1 MAEFQSNEV
10 EIAVGPAKIYH
21 YLNDFNNFSK
31 LLPPQVTNWQSTGET
46 CSFTVQGMA
55 DIALRIADRSEPS
68 FISYAAIDDQ
78 PFAMTLNTHIRQL
91 NNSRSNV
98 KIILSAKLNPM
109 LKMMA
114 SRPLQNLV
122 NILADKLKE
131 EMEG

>member
-1 MAEFQSNEV
+1 MAEFHSNEV
-10 EIAVGPAKIYH
+10 EITVNPLKIYH
-21 YLNDFNNFSK
+21 YLNDFNNFNQ
-31 LLPPQVTNWQSTGET
+31 LLPPQVTNWKSTGET

-55 DIALRIADRSEPS
+55 DIALRIADRAEPS

-78 PFAMTLNTHIRQL
+78 PFAMTLNTHVRQVDDSISIV
-91 NNSRSNV
+91 N
-98 KIILSAKLNPM
+98 IILSAKLNPM

>member
-1 MAEFQSNEV
+1 MSEFNSNEV
-10 EIAVGPAKIYH
+10 KIATSPDRIYH
-21 YLNDFNNFSK
+21 YLNDFNNFNQ
-31 LLPPQVTNWQSTGET
+31 LLPPQVTNWQSSGET

-55 DIALRIADRSEPS
+55 DIALKIADRSESS

-78 PFAMTLNTHIRQL
+78 PFTMTLNTHIQKIDE
-91 NNSRSNV
+91 NNARVNI
-98 KIILSAKLNPM
+98 KLTAKLNPV

-131 EMEG
+131 EMEK